1 VTLKEV
7 KSLYNDLQVIVNYNG
22 KLLRDLT
29 PRVEKWTP
37 HQKLGDIFLQL
48 VRNPPQLSHFFCFMF
63 LFI

>member
-1 VTLKEV
+1 MTLKEV

-48 VRNPPQLSHFFCFMF
+48 VRNFPP
-63 LFI
+63 